1 MRPLAAIWLGLI
13 AAGTPAAANAH
24 DFDSEHLFGFT
35 SGTDL
40 GDPGEVELEFESE
53 GSFGKRAGTYRALT
67 GMVELKYTSI
77 QDFRIAGIAGGSG
90 HRIMGVPG
98 LDDRN
103 SAGFDSLAFDLR
115 KRLLDRDTSG
125 IGVAVSGEPFWSRRD
140 EKSGEPVE
148 AYGAQ
153 FLLMVD
159 KELVKDKVLAAFNLL
174 YVPQTSRSLV
184 TGMRERDST
193 LAASA
198 AISGRIAPGV
208 FLGGEVRYLRAYEGL
223 GLNSL
228 AGQAFF
234 VGPTLYVKV
243 GSRLFVSLGWSVQ
256 VAGRATGIAGPLDL
270 ENFARHQTVFRIGA
284 SF

>member
-1 MRPLAAIWLGLI
+1 MRPLAALCLGLVVG
-13 AAGTPAAANAH
+13 AAPAANAH

-40 GDPGEVELEFESE
+40 GSPGEVELEVESE

-67 GMVELKYTSI
+67 GMVELKYTPI
-77 QDFRIAGIAGGSG
+77 QDFRIAGIAGASG
-90 HRIMGVPG
+90 HRIASVPG

-115 KRLLDRDTSG
+115 KRFLDRETSG
-125 IGVAVSGEPFWSRRD
+125 IGVAVSVELFWSRRD

-159 KELVKDKVLAAFNLL
+159 KEFVKDKVLAAFNLL
-174 YVPQTSRSLV
+174 YVPETSRSLV

-193 LAASA
+193 LGERAGGGTGDGRRRASR
-198 AISGRIAPGV
+198 SGEFCATSD
-208 FLGGEVRYLRAYEGL
+208 GL
-223 GLNSL
+223 SDRCVLL
-228 AGQAFF
+228 ATRR
-234 VGPTLYVKV
+234 P
-243 GSRLFVSLGWSVQ
+243 
-256 VAGRATGIAGPLDL
+256 
-270 ENFARHQTVFRIGA
+270 
-284 SF
+284 